1 MIGERLKTLRK
12 EKGLSQKELAE
23 GIGTSQGY
31 VCALEQDQKVPGGE
45 ILVSLKSFLGVDLNW
60 LLTGEE
66 KTPQQGTAVMVTD
79 EDPEVAELLEGARRV
94 LKSGNPIAFDALERN
109 IRYFDQAVASEKR
122 LNSMEAKLEHLN
134 SVEAKLEELM
144 KLLAGKELKKA
155 GNE

>member
-66 KTPQQGTAVMVTD
+66 KTPQQGAAAKVTD

-122 LNSMEAKLEHLN
+122 LEQ
-134 SVEAKLEELM
+134 VEAKLEELM
-144 KLLAGKELKKA
+144 QVLSEMKGLKKA